1 MRIYSR
7 KIPAVL
13 AVTALLATAACG
25 GDGDDPSDPGTG
37 TDQVTYLTSF
47 ANFGRDAY
55 AWVALEK
62 GYFEEAG
69 IEVTINPGAGG
80 ENLTHLV
87 GGQAD
92 FVVAD
97 ITSAMFAYDQNSDL
111 GVTAVAAVHQNTMA
125 GLMTVESSGI
135 REPGDLPGRTLADAG
150 GSVVLALFE
159 TYANLA
165 GIDPSTVEVQTAP
178 PPELPGLLAGGT
190 VDVIGQFAVGEPL
203 IESATGEEA
212 VAMPYSEYLTDLY
225 GIVLFTTTETVDED
239 PDLVRRFTSALMRG
253 LEYALDNP
261 EEAGQILAKYD
272 EAADAAVAARELE
285 LMAPFARPL
294 NPGDPF
300 GVIDRDRIAR
310 SIGVLE
316 AAGSIQPGLT
326 PEQVVDFDLVPG
338 SDS

>member
-7 KIPAVL
+7 KFPAVL
-13 AVTALLATAACG
+13 AVGALLATAACS
-25 GDGDDPSDPGTG
+25 GDDGSGGEGG
-37 TDQVTYLTSF
+37 TDEVVYLTSF
-47 ANFGRDAY
+47 ANFGRDSY
-55 AWVALEK
+55 ALVAQEK
-62 GYFEEAG
+62 GFFEEEG

-80 ENLTHLV
+80 ENLTHLI

-97 ITSAMFAYDQNSDL
+97 ITSAMFAFDQNDDL

-125 GLMTVESSGI
+125 GLMTLESSGI
-135 REPGDLPGRTLADAG
+135 TEPGDLPGHTLSDAA

-159 TYANLA
+159 TYANLTKM
-165 GIDPSTVEVQTAP
+165 DPATVEVQTAP
-178 PPELPGLLAGGT
+178 PPDLPSLLAQGT

-203 IESATGEEA
+203 IENAAGEPA
-212 VAMPYSEYLTDLY
+212 VTLPYSEYLTDLY
-225 GIVLFTTTETVDED
+225 GVVLFVRDETIEEN

-261 EEAGQILAKYD
+261 AEAGELLAASD
-272 EAADAAVAARELE
+272 PAADAGVAARELE

-294 NPGDPF
+294 SPGEPF
-300 GVIDRDRIAR
+300 GVIDRDRLAR

-316 AAGSIQPGLT
+316 AAGAIQPGLT
-326 PEQVVDFDLVPG
+326 PEQLVDFDLVPG